1 MECAFTLS
9 KTGTLY
15 KANSK
20 TATKE
25 KCDNSKQFS
34 EANWGAKARAQYKQ
48 AKGITA
54 ELWNVIETDTRAI
67 CDNGDLEAMG
77 DDAGT
82 ASSEAGY
89 NPDEMVVWDW

>member
-1 MECAFTLS
+1 M
-9 KTGTLY
+9 GTLY

-54 ELWNVIETDTRAI
+54 ELWNVIETDTRVI
-67 CDNGDLEAMG
+67 CDNGIWRLW
-77 DDAGT
+77 
-82 ASSEAGY
+82 
-89 NPDEMVVWDW
+89 EMMLGLLRVRLVTILMKW

>member
-1 MECAFTLS
+1 M
-9 KTGTLY
+9 GTLY

-34 EANWGAKARAQYKQ
+34 EANWGAKARARYKQ

-67 CDNGDLEAMG
+67 CDNGIWRLW
-77 DDAGT
+77 
-82 ASSEAGY
+82 
-89 NPDEMVVWDW
+89 EMMLGLLRVRLVTILMKW